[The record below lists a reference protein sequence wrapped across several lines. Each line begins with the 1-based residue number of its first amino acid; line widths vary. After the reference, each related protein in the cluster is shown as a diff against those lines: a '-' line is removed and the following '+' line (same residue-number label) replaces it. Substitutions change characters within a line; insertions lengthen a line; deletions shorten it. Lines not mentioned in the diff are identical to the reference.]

1 MRRLALATVALAIV
15 PGVLLAQA
23 DSSRMRGRD
32 STHRRTEQSST
43 GSIGRRSYGLNRDQ
57 IMQLQTA
64 LQTANCNPGAIDGV
78 LGPRTRS
85 AMACAR
91 RQNNITGN
99 NPNDLFRSL
108 NLGFTTPD
116 STGMGGVM
124 RSGRRGARGAAADT
138 SMGNMNMAN
147 DSSRTHARRR
157 GTRRTGRDSTMNGS
171 TRPDSAGRAGMPS
184 RPGST
189 RRRPGTTT
197 RPDTT
202 RRP

>member
-1 MRRLALATVALAIV
+1 MRGFAFGAVAIAIV
-15 PGVLLAQA
+15 PTLLLAQA
-23 DSSRMRGRD
+23 DTSRTRGRD
-32 STHRRTEQSST
+32 TTRRRTEQSSA
-43 GSIGRRSYGLNRDQ
+43 GAIGRRSYGLTRDQ
-57 IMQLQTA
+57 ITQLQTA
-64 LQTANCNPGAIDGV
+64 LQQANCNPGPVDGV

-91 RQNNITGN
+91 QKNNITGN

-124 RSGRRGARGAAADT
+124 RSGRRRARGAASDT
-138 SMGNMNMAN
+138 SMSNMNMQN
-147 DSSRTHARRR
+147 DTSRTRGARHR
-157 GTRRTGRDSTMNGS
+157 GRATGRDTTGR
-171 TRPDSAGRAGMPS
+171 TRPDSTGRPGMTP

-189 RRRPGTTT
+189 TRRPGSTT

>member
-1 MRRLALATVALAIV
+1 MRRFAIAVAAIAIV
-15 PGVLLAQA
+15 PGVILAQA

-32 STHRRTEQSST
+32 TTRRRTEQSST
-43 GSIGRRSYGLNRDQ
+43 GSIGRRNFGLNRDQ

-64 LQTANCNPGAIDGV
+64 LRTANCNPGAIDGV
-78 LGPRTRS
+78 MGPRTRS

-91 RQNNITGN
+91 QQNNITGN

-124 RSGRRGARGAAADT
+124 RSGRRGARGAPTDT
-138 SMGNMNMAN
+138 SMGNMNMSN
-147 DSSRTHARRR
+147 DSSRARGRRR
-157 GTRRTGRDSTMNGS
+157 GAGRAGRDSTMGR
-171 TRPDSAGRAGMPS
+171 TARPDSSS
-184 RPGST
+184 RPGMTPRSGSGT
-189 RRRPGTTT
+189 RRPGTT
-197 RPDTT
+197 RPDST

>member
-1 MRRLALATVALAIV
+1 MVAAGIAIV
-15 PGVLLAQA
+15 PGMLLAQA
-23 DSSRMRGRD
+23 DTSRTRGRD
-32 STHRRTEQSST
+32 STRGRMEQSSA
-43 GSIGRRSYGLNRDQ
+43 GSIGRRNYGLNRDQ

-64 LQTANCNPGAIDGV
+64 LRTANCNPGAIDGV
-78 LGPRTRS
+78 MGPRTRS

-99 NPNDLFRSL
+99 NPNELFRSL

-124 RSGRRGARGAAADT
+124 RSGRRGARGTGADT
-138 SMGNMNMAN
+138 SMNDMNMRN
-147 DSSRTHARRR
+147 DTSHTRGARR
-157 GTRRTGRDSTMNGS
+157 GARTGRDTTMGRRA
-171 TRPDSAGRAGMPS
+171 RPDSAARPGITP

-189 RRRPGTTT
+189 TRRPGSTT
-197 RPDTT
+197 RPDTA